1 VAFVKEVAVLG
12 WCYVRSIS
20 PGEYKNSLL
29 KFIFRV
35 ILKNM
40 RVIFSLG
47 LSTIHLKIDLST
59 LLNEAH

>member
-35 ILKNM
+35 ILKKYEGHF
-40 RVIFSLG
+40 FSR